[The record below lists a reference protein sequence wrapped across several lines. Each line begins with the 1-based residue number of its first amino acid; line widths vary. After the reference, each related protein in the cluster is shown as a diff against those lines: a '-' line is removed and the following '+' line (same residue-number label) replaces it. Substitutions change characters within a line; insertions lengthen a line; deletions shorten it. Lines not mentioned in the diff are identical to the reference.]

1 MTEALKQA
9 RENLIAAKLWGEAV
23 ERGIRS
29 GQWDTGRLIQDEL
42 RKVERKRK

>member
-1 MTEALKQA
+1 MTPIEQA
-9 RENLIAAKLWGEAV
+9 RENLIASKQWGEAV

-29 GQWDTGRLIQDEL
+29 GQWDGGQLIQEEL